1 MKISGFSFVKNA
13 NLFAYPLLESVNSM
27 LPLCDE
33 VVIAVGKSDD
43 DTLETLKSIN
53 SPKLKLIETVW
64 NKNNNIDAKV
74 YSEQTNIAY
83 NQCTGDWCLYLQADE
98 VLHENDYAEISKQ
111 FIVQNENENIEA
123 LLFKYKH
130 FYGSY
135 DYIGRG
141 RQWYKREIRAI
152 RNNPKF
158 TSWGDAQ
165 GFRKVDENGNIFK
178 LKAKE
183 IDAYIYHYGWVRP
196 PKAQGLKIANAQNY
210 YHKGNFDL
218 EKYKEN
224 TLNLES
230 GLETNLEFNYSD
242 AYELEKYKSTH
253 PILMTER
260 IKKDKI
266 WTVNFDPTKLKPKPL
281 RHKISDKIEKITGY
295 RIGEYKDFIV
305 VK

>member
-33 VVIAVGKSDD
+33 VIIAVGKSED
-43 DTLETLKSIN
+43 DTLETLKSIKN
-53 SPKLKLIETVW
+53 PKLKLIETIW
-64 NKNNNIDAKV
+64 NKSNNLDAKI

-83 NQCTGDWCLYLQADE
+83 SHCNGDWCLYLQADE
-98 VLHENDYAEISKQ
+98 VLHEKDYAEISKQ
-111 FIVQNENENIEA
+111 FIIQNENENVEA

-130 FYGSY
+130 YYGSY
-135 DYIGRG
+135 DFIGQG

-152 RNNPKF
+152 RNNKQF

-165 GFRKVDENGNIFK
+165 GFRKVDENNKISK

-183 IDAYIYHYGWVRP
+183 IDAFIYHYGWVRP

-210 YHKGNFDL
+210 YHEGNFDL
-218 EKYKEN
+218 ETNIKNIDKNEN
-224 TLNLES
+224 LV
-230 GLETNLEFNYSD
+230 FNYTD
-242 AYELEKYKSTH
+242 AYELEKYQGSH
-253 PILMTER
+253 PKLMENKIT
-260 IKKDKI
+260 KDKI
-266 WTVNFDPTKLKPKPL
+266 WTVNFDPNKLKPKPL

-295 RIGEYKDFIV
+295 RIGEYKDFII